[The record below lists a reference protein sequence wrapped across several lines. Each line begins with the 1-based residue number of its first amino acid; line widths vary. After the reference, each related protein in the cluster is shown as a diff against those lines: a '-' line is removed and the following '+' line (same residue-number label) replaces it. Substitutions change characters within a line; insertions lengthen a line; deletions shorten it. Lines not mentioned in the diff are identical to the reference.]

1 MNVPGAQW
9 NAGRKPKSAEA
20 KALGGHAGKR
30 GAAAGVGLG
39 PTERMPI
46 ASEPAEKPADLPAS
60 LEPLWSRLAPLAEK
74 AGTLTAATVDAF
86 VELLEQ
92 IRIRAALA
100 AELERDGL
108 TFEVVTVDGAGQEHR
123 SIKCHPALGHH
134 RAVSVRVE
142 QGRQKFLLAPI
153 GRPLLEPAP
162 VEDPFTALLTGAP
175 S

>member
-1 MNVPGAQW
+1 MAVPGAIWRSGPQ
-9 NAGRKPKSAEA
+9 PKSAKA
-20 KALGGHAGKR
+20 RALGGNAGKR
-30 GAAAGVGLG
+30 ASAAVARA
-39 PTERMPI
+39 PN
-46 ASEPAEKPADLPAS
+46 ASEPASKPPDLPAS
-60 LEPLWSRLAPLAEK
+60 LDAPWSRLAPLAEQ
-74 AGTLTAATVDAF
+74 AGTLTAGTVDSF

-153 GRPLLEPAP
+153 GRPLVEATP
-162 VEDPFTALLTGAP
+162 VEDPFAKFLTGPA